1 MTQPLTH
8 NNRQGS
14 MPQALR
20 RVALAVSLAL
30 GASVCTAPGTASAQS
45 VDTSEWVCEFCPFE
59 KGHTADYAIGAS
71 NVSDDSAYFD
81 DAAGYG
87 DEGIV
92 ANIDGAGSYASDTH
106 RLRWTA
112 EDLGLDSR
120 YAALEGER
128 PGKFGY
134 NVAYR
139 EIPRRQFITTNSIF
153 QEAGGSSLAL
163 PPGWVRAGSTA
174 GFPALDSSLA
184 SRDIESDRSI
194 FELGGNYRLSD
205 AFSFSAEL
213 RRQEQDGVDIFGGS
227 HFSTASLL
235 PMPFDYAT
243 DEVDIGARYSAGQG
257 YLALGWYLSDFDS
270 DGEAFGW
277 QSPFTTAPG
286 AESSS
291 LAQPPDNRFQQLTL
305 SGGYRFA
312 EAKTSLSFSASMGQ
326 IEQDDRLL
334 PYTGNANLSADAL
347 PVSTLDGEID
357 TSSFAFSLS
366 SRALDK
372 ARLKLSY
379 RYDERDNKTSEELW
393 NRVITDTFV
402 SNDIETN
409 IPYSFE
415 RSSLNLSADYN
426 LLDSVSIGAGYDRKD
441 VDRDF
446 QEVAEQTEDT
456 GWGRVRWRP
465 NALIDLRLK
474 GGTSKRDIDR
484 YNESLAVS
492 FDQNPLLRKYN
503 LAYRYRQFGELR
515 VTASLPETPL
525 SVSFSGMVA
534 DDSYTESQLGLLSA
548 DETRVALDLSWAFS
562 ETASLYLNG
571 GFDNIESVQAGSEAF
586 AAADWRADSEDS
598 FTSIGFGLRLRQV
611 TDKISLQLDYNH
623 SDGTSEIDVASA
635 PGGQSRFPDLESTLQ
650 YLRAKLGYQRSERLQ
665 ISANIRYQSIE
676 AEDWALAGVAPNT
689 IPSVLSLGAQPYDE
703 DVLIVGLSFRYAVGA
718 ADTNNR

>member
-1 MTQPLTH
+1 M
-8 NNRQGS
+8 
-14 MPQALR
+14 
-20 RVALAVSLAL
+20 AVSLAL
-30 GASVCTAPGTASAQS
+30 GVSTGITPGNASAQS

-59 KGHTADYAIGAS
+59 KGHTADYEVGAS

-87 DEGIV
+87 DKGVV
-92 ANIDGAGSYASDTH
+92 ANIDGQGSYSSDTH
-106 RLRWTA
+106 RLTWTA

-120 YAALEGER
+120 YAALDGGR

-134 NVAYR
+134 KVAWR
-139 EIPRRQFITTNSIF
+139 EIPRRQFITTDSIF
-153 QEAGGSSLAL
+153 VESGGSSLAL

-174 GFPALDSSLA
+174 GFTELDNSLA

-194 FELGGNYRLSD
+194 FKLGGSYRLSD
-205 AFSFSAEL
+205 AFSFSADL

-235 PMPFDYAT
+235 PMPFDYVT
-243 DEVDIGARYSAGQG
+243 DELDFGARYSAGQG
-257 YLALGWYLSDFDS
+257 YVALAWYLSDFES
-270 DGEAFGW
+270 DGEAFNW
-277 QSPFTTAPG
+277 QSPFTTVPG
-286 AESSS
+286 ADNSS
-291 LAQPPDNRFQQLTL
+291 LAQAPDNRFQQLTL

-312 EAKTSLSFSASMGQ
+312 EARTSLSFSASMGQ
-326 IEQDDRLL
+326 IEQDDVLL
-334 PYTGNANLSADAL
+334 PYTGNPNLAADAL
-347 PVSTLDGEID
+347 PVTSLDAEID

-372 ARLKLSY
+372 TRLKLSY

-393 NRVITDTFV
+393 NRVITDTFL

-415 RSSLNLSADYN
+415 RSSLKASADYD
-426 LLDSVSIGAGYDRKD
+426 LLDSVTIGAGYDRKD
-441 VDRDF
+441 TDRDF

-465 NALIDLRLK
+465 NALLDLRLK
-474 GGTSKRDIDR
+474 GGASKRDIDR
-484 YNESLAVS
+484 YNESLAVT
-492 FDQNPLLRKYN
+492 FGQNPLLRKYN
-503 LAYRYRQFGELR
+503 LAYRYRQFGELK

-525 SVSFSGMVA
+525 SVSFSGLVA

-548 DETRVALDLSWAFS
+548 DETRLALDVSWAFS
-562 ETASLYLNG
+562 ESASLYVNG
-571 GFDNIESVQAGSEAF
+571 GFDTIESVQAGSESF
-586 AAADWRADSEDS
+586 AAPDWRADSEDS
-598 FTSIGFGLRLRQV
+598 FTSVGFGLRLRQV
-611 TDKISLQLDYNH
+611 TDNLSLQFDYNH

-650 YLRAKLGYQRSERLQ
+650 YLRATLAYQRSERLR

-676 AEDWALAGVAPNT
+676 AEDWALAGVAPAT

-703 DVLIVGLSFRYAVGA
+703 DILIVGLSFRYAVGA
-718 ADTNNR
+718 TDPANR